1 MSFVHLQRMGN
12 AEYEHLTV
20 PYISLGNMPF
30 LGNFKTNPLNSNQF
44 PKNAP
49 LNLELNEWLIN

>member
-1 MSFVHLQRMGN
+1 MSFVHLQRMEN
-12 AEYEHLTV
+12 AEYGHLTV

-30 LGNFKTNPLNSNQF
+30 LGNFKTNPLNSTQF

-49 LNLELNEWLIN
+49 LNLELN